1 MGKTPIRKYKKKHTL
16 IHQTKTSNRNKTSK
30 RSKKI
35 NLFEVIV
42 PAFLS
47 FFVHSTLVSQQK
59 NNFFLSSRKNRQI
72 FCLLFACG
80 EVGLFSEIKVSSAP
94 AFVATLLDWRILFF
108 IINLDLDY
116 FFSTAENRRR
126 EVRIVF

>member
-47 FFVHSTLVSQQK
+47 FFVHSTLVSQQQK
-59 NNFFLSSRKNRQI
+59 NNFFYRVEKTGRFFV
-72 FCLLFACG
+72 FCSLAGRLGCSVKLKCQVHRPLLPRYWTG
-80 EVGLFSEIKVSSAP
+80 EF
-94 AFVATLLDWRILFF
+94 FFF

-116 FFSTAENRRR
+116 FFSTAENRRQK
-126 EVRIVF
+126 I